1 MTANG
6 QRDQGTTVMRR
17 TPSEAKLM
25 QLNRQFLRSNT
36 KNLEVD
42 ELMKGV
48 IQDAEDLRHTYV
60 NFQKQEAKFSK
71 TYAGF
76 DKALWK

>member
-6 QRDQGTTVMRR
+6 QRDQSAAVMRR

-36 KNLEVD
+36 KNLEID
-42 ELMKGV
+42 ELMKAV
-48 IQDAEDLRHTYV
+48 VQDGDDLRHTYV
-60 NFQKQEAKFSK
+60 NFQKQEA
-71 TYAGF
+71 
-76 DKALWK
+76 